1 VNGFS
6 LPGLDVFLGDLIEVL
21 DRIATALEKMAE
33 EPTDE

>member
-6 LPGLDVFLGDLIEVL
+6 LAGLDVFLGDLIEVL

-33 EPTDE
+33 ESDE